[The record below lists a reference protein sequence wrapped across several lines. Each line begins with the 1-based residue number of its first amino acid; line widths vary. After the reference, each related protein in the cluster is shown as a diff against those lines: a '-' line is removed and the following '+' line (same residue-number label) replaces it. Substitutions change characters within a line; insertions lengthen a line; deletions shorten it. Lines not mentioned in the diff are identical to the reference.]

1 MMLAVGRETRMT
13 LKLIIGN
20 KNYSSWSF
28 RPWIAMKVAG
38 IPFEEWVVSLNDP
51 HFKRI
56 VMEISPA
63 GKVPALADGEVQVWE
78 SLAILEYLA
87 AKFPDTKLWPEDPK
101 ARAHARAIAAEMHA
115 GFVPLRR
122 ECPMNFWRPV
132 KRRALSPEAVANVKR
147 IDAMWADCR
156 ARFGAGGEFLFG
168 GFGAAD
174 AMYAPVVSRFATYAV
189 EVGSAARAYMA
200 AIMELDAWREW
211 KAAAVQEPWVLPED
225 EPDWPVVLKA

>member
-1 MMLAVGRETRMT
+1 MT

-38 IPFEEWVVSLNDP
+38 IPFAEQVISLNDP
-51 HFKRI
+51 HFKQM
-56 VMEISPA
+56 VAKVSPA
-63 GKVPALADGEVQVWE
+63 GKVPALADGEVRVWE

-87 AKFPDTKLWPEDPK
+87 DKFPDAKLWPDDPV

-132 KRRALSPEAVANVKR
+132 KKRALSAEAAANVER
-147 IDAMWADCR
+147 IDRMWTDCR
-156 ARFGAGGEFLFG
+156 ARFGVAGPFLFG
-168 GFGAAD
+168 KFGAAD
-174 AMYAPVVSRFATYAV
+174 AMYAPVAARFATYAIDV
-189 EVGSAARAYMA
+189 SSGARAYME
-200 AIMELDAWREW
+200 AIMGLAAWGEW
-211 KAAAVQEPWVLPED
+211 KAAALKESWVLPED